1 MATKKVERTPPNDD
15 RPIRGGFVA
24 EKKTQAES
32 QKNMP
37 RPVTKPKDEPKNKP
51 KPSVTA
57 PVEPVPEVP
66 VDWET
71 AAKEQYGGYYSI
83 IQGVPE
89 LTELIKNAV
98 SQKWSNTKFTYELQQ
113 TNWYKTTSASTR
125 TWDTNK
131 ALDPA
136 SAKQQIDT
144 RSATIRETALNLGVS
159 LDDAT
164 IAKLSED
171 SLRGNWDPQVLN
183 NSIGAEASK
192 TSGGMSGLRTG
203 FVGQQLKQ
211 TAADYGIQLSDQT
224 FNMWVDKVA
233 RGQENTKSF
242 QQYAL
247 NTAKAL
253 FPSISTQLD
262 QGLTFGQIT
271 DPYKQTAA
279 RTLEI
284 NPETIDFTDPKWSKA
299 ITFTTDKGEQ
309 RPMNSNEWGNYLRS
323 ERSLGYEYTN
333 EARSRAYQ
341 VTSGLANLFG
351 KI

>member
-1 MATKKVERTPPNDD
+1 MAEGTYSLEDWNNYNKFRAELGRPPLPVSYLKKEVLAGLNFSGKTKTKNTVTPP
-15 RPIRGGFVA
+15 I
-24 EKKTQAES
+24 ES
-32 QKNMP
+32 A
-37 RPVTKPKDEPKNKP
+37 
-51 KPSVTA
+51 S
-57 PVEPVPEVP
+57 EVP

-71 AAKEQYGGYYSI
+71 AAKEQYGGYYAI

-98 SQKWSNTKFTYELQQ
+98 SQKWSNSKFTYELQQ

-131 ALDPA
+131 QLDPA
-136 SAKQQIDT
+136 SAQQQIDT
-144 RSATIRETALNLGVS
+144 RSASIREAALNLGVN

-171 SLRGNWDPQVLN
+171 SLRGNWDQQILN

-192 TSGGMSGLRTG
+192 TSAGMSGLRTG
-203 FVGQQLKQ
+203 FLGQQLKQ
-211 TAADYGIQLSDQT
+211 TASDYGVQLSDQT
-224 FNMWVDKVA
+224 FNMWVEKVA
-233 RGQENTKSF
+233 RGEENATSF

-253 FPSISTQLD
+253 FPSITAQLD
-262 QGLTFGQIT
+262 QGLTFQQIT

-284 NPETIDFTDPKWSKA
+284 NPDTIDFTDPKWSKA
-299 ITFTTDKGEQ
+299 ITFSTDKGEQ

>member
-1 MATKKVERTPPNDD
+1 MAEGTLSQEEFDNYNKLRAKFGRPPLPKSYLKTKTTPRSNVP
-15 RPIRGGFVA
+15 
-24 EKKTQAES
+24 
-32 QKNMP
+32 
-37 RPVTKPKDEPKNKP
+37 
-51 KPSVTA
+51 A
-57 PVEPVPEVP
+57 PVETAPAVP

-71 AAKEQYGGYYSI
+71 AAKEQYGGYYAI

-98 SQKWSNTKFTYELQQ
+98 SQKWSNSKFTYELQQ
-113 TNWYKTTSASTR
+113 TNWYKSTSASTR

-131 ALDPA
+131 KLDPA
-136 SAKQQIDT
+136 SAQQQIDT
-144 RSATIRETALNLGVS
+144 RSASIREAALNLGVS

-171 SLRGNWDPQVLN
+171 SLRGNWDQQILN

-192 TSGGMSGLRTG
+192 TSAGMSGLRTG
-203 FVGQQLKQ
+203 FLGQQLKQ
-211 TAADYGIQLSDQT
+211 TASDYGVQLSDQT
-224 FNMWVDKVA
+224 FNMWVEKVA
-233 RGQENTKSF
+233 RGEENAKSF

-253 FPSISTQLD
+253 FPSITAQLD
-262 QGLTFGQIT
+262 QGLTFQQIT
-271 DPYKQTAA
+271 DPYKQAAA

>member
-1 MATKKVERTPPNDD
+1 MAEGTLTAEEFANYNKLREKFGRPPLPLSSLKKGELKFSNTSNKTDTSTTTTP
-15 RPIRGGFVA
+15 
-24 EKKTQAES
+24 
-32 QKNMP
+32 
-37 RPVTKPKDEPKNKP
+37 
-51 KPSVTA
+51 A
-57 PVEPVPEVP
+57 PETETP
-66 VDWET
+66 VDWE
-71 AAKEQYGGYYSI
+71 AAAQEQYGAYYAI
-83 IQGVPE
+83 IKGVPE
-89 LTELIKNAV
+89 LSELIKNAV

-131 ALDPA
+131 QLDPA
-136 SAKQQIDT
+136 SAQQQIDN

-164 IAKLSED
+164 INKLSED
-171 SLRGNWDPQVLN
+171 SLRGSWDAQVLN
-183 NSIGAEASK
+183 NAIGAEATK
-192 TSGGMSGLRTG
+192 TTGGMSQLRTG
-203 FVGQQLKQ
+203 FMGQQLKQ

-224 FNMWVDKVA
+224 FNMWVDKIA
-233 RGQENTKSF
+233 RGQENAKSF

-253 FPSISTQLD
+253 FPSITAQLD
-262 QGLTFGQIT
+262 QGLTFQQIT

-284 NPETIDFTDPKWSKA
+284 NPDTIDFTDPKWSKA

>member
-1 MATKKVERTPPNDD
+1 MATQKIQDTPPNDG
-15 RPIRGGFVA
+15 RPVRGGFVA
-24 EKKTQAES
+24 EKKKQAES

-37 RPVTKPKDEPKNKP
+37 RSVTKPKDEPKNKP

-71 AAKEQYGGYYSI
+71 AAKEQYGGYYAI

-98 SQKWSNTKFTYELQQ
+98 SQKYSNSQFTYELQQ

-131 ALDPA
+131 QLDPA
-136 SAKQQIDT
+136 SAQQQIDT
-144 RSATIRETALNLGVS
+144 RSASIREAALNLGVN

-171 SLRGNWDPQVLN
+171 SLRGNWDQQILN

-192 TSGGMSGLRTG
+192 TSAGMSGLRTG
-203 FVGQQLKQ
+203 FLGQQLKQ
-211 TAADYGIQLSDQT
+211 TAIDYGVQLSDQT
-224 FNMWVDKVA
+224 FNMWVEKVA
-233 RGQENTKSF
+233 RGEENAKSF

-253 FPSISTQLD
+253 FPSITTQLD
-262 QGLTFGQIT
+262 QGLTFQQIT

-284 NPETIDFTDPKWSKA
+284 NPDTIDFTDPKWSKA
-299 ITFTTDKGEQ
+299 ITFSTDKGEQ